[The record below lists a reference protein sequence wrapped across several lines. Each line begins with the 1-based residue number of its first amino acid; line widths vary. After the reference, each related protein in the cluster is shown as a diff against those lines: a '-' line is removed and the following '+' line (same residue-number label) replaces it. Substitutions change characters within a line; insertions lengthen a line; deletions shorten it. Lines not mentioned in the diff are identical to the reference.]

1 MLTDILSWAAVMAL
15 PGPDIVAIGTQVSRH
30 GHRAGFATATGA
42 TIGVATWSILSLAG
56 ITALLTAI
64 PALSVMLPVL
74 GSSVLIVLGLLAIKG
89 VLSAR
94 RAATQATM
102 VNSSSPESSVADLRV
117 PAGSTPAAP
126 TTPATESTTSTTAS
140 AQHAPVWFRAFR
152 LGLITN
158 LSNPSLGVF
167 QLFFHATHEPLL
179 WSERQGKYAGDL
191 ALGQPRGLFSYVR
204 SYENRLSYPSCAP
217 SCSEISARSGLSHYR
232 YLLLD
237 RNYKLSQNRKR
248 MPLPQ
253 V

>member
-1 MLTDILSWAAVMAL
+1 MAL

-94 RAATQATM
+94 RAATQGAAVQATT
-102 VNSSSPESSVADLRV
+102 VNSSSPESSVTDLPI
-117 PAGSTPAAP
+117 PAGSTPSAP
-126 TTPATESTTSTTAS
+126 TTPATQSTTAT
-140 AQHAPVWFRAFR
+140 ATQNAPVWFRAFR

-158 LSNPSLGVF
+158 LSNPKALVFFSSFFTPLMNHYSGVGAKASMLGILLLVSLGVF
-167 QLFFHATHEPLL
+167 SAMSIIMKAASHVPAVHHP
-179 WSERQGKYAGDL
+179 
-191 ALGQPRGLFSYVR
+191 ALKFLPGVVFLIIGTYYLI
-204 SYENRLSYPSCAP
+204 ET
-217 SCSEISARSGLSHYR
+217 IS
-232 YLLLD
+232 
-237 RNYKLSQNRKR
+237 
-248 MPLPQ
+248 
-253 V
+253 

>member
-158 LSNPSLGVF
+158 LSNPKALVFFSSFFTPLMNHYSGVSGKASMLG
-167 QLFFHATHEPLL
+167 
-179 WSERQGKYAGDL
+179 
-191 ALGQPRGLFSYVR
+191 
-204 SYENRLSYPSCAP
+204 
-217 SCSEISARSGLSHYR
+217 I
-232 YLLLD
+232 LLLVSLAVFSAMSVVMKTAS
-237 RNYKLSQNRKR
+237 RIPAAHHPALKF
-248 MPLPQ
+248 LPGA
-253 V
+253 VFLIIGTYYLIETIS

>member
-1 MLTDILSWAAVMAL
+1 MLTDIVSWAAVMAL

-64 PALSVMLPVL
+64 PALSVILPVL

-94 RAATQATM
+94 RAATQGAAVQATT
-102 VNSSSPESSVADLRV
+102 VNSSSPKSSVADLPI
-117 PAGSTPAAP
+117 PAGSTPTGR
-126 TTPATESTTSTTAS
+126 TTPATQSATAT

-158 LSNPSLGVF
+158 LSNPKALVFFSSFFTPLMNHYSGVGGKASMLGILLLVSLGVF
-167 QLFFHATHEPLL
+167 SAMSIIMKAASHVPATHHP
-179 WSERQGKYAGDL
+179 
-191 ALGQPRGLFSYVR
+191 ALKFLPGVVFLIIGTYYLI
-204 SYENRLSYPSCAP
+204 ET
-217 SCSEISARSGLSHYR
+217 IS
-232 YLLLD
+232 
-237 RNYKLSQNRKR
+237 
-248 MPLPQ
+248 
-253 V
+253 